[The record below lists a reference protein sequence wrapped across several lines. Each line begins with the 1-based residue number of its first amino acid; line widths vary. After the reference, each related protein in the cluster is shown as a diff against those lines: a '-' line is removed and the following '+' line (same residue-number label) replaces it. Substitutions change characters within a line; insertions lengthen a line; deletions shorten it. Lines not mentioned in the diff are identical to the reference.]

1 MQQIR
6 DFLNFLDF
14 TFATLWGYT
23 LIDLIPHLS
32 ASYVFSSLDN
42 VIKSLFALV
51 GLIYA
56 GVRCFFYYKRG
67 IRANARAILE
77 EQKLA
82 QEIESNRVDFY
93 KKFNNEFFKD
103 THYDDNRTSHN

>member
-14 TFATLWGYT
+14 TFATIWGYT
-23 LIDLIPHLS
+23 LLDILPHLS
-32 ASYVFSSLDN
+32 TTYVFSSLDN

-56 GVRCFFYYKRG
+56 IVRCYFYYMRG
-67 IRANARAILE
+67 LRQNAKSILE
-77 EQKLA
+77 EKRML
-82 QEIESNRVDFY
+82 QEIENLKTQNFYDKLKNDDFL
-93 KKFNNEFFKD
+93 K
-103 THYDDNRTSHN
+103 

>member
-23 LIDLIPHLS
+23 LIEIMPNLT
-32 ASYVFSSLDN
+32 ATYVFSSLDN

-56 GVRCFFYYKRG
+56 VVRCYFYYMRG

-77 EQKLA
+77 EQKLK
-82 QEIESNRVDFY
+82 QDLESQKAEFY
-93 KKFNNEFFKD
+93 KKFNDEFLINNK
-103 THYDDNRTSHN
+103 

>member
-23 LIDLIPHLS
+23 LIDILPHLS
-32 ASYVFSSLDN
+32 TTYIFSSLDN
-42 VIKSLFALV
+42 IIKSLFALV

-56 GVRCFFYYKRG
+56 IVRCYFYYMKGVRE
-67 IRANARAILE
+67 NARAILE
-77 EQKLA
+77 ERKME
-82 QEIESNRVDFY
+82 QEIENQKAEFY
-93 KKFNNEFFKD
+93 KKFNNEFLKN
-103 THYDDNRTSHN
+103 TK

>member
-14 TFATLWGYT
+14 TFATIWGYT
-23 LIDLIPHLS
+23 LLDILPHLS
-32 ASYVFSSLDN
+32 TTYVFSSLDN

-56 GVRCFFYYKRG
+56 IVRCYFYYMRG
-67 IRANARAILE
+67 LRQNAKSILE
-77 EQKLA
+77 EKRML
-82 QEIESNRVDFY
+82 QEIENLKTQNFYEKLKNDDFL
-93 KKFNNEFFKD
+93 K
-103 THYDDNRTSHN
+103 

>member
-14 TFATLWGYT
+14 TFATIWGYT
-23 LIDLIPHLS
+23 LLDILPHLS
-32 ASYVFSSLDN
+32 TTYVFSSLDN

-56 GVRCFFYYKRG
+56 IVRCYFYYMRG
-67 IRANARAILE
+67 LRQNAKSILE
-77 EQKLA
+77 EKRIL
-82 QEIESNRVDFY
+82 QEIENLKTQNFYDKLKNDDFL
-93 KKFNNEFFKD
+93 K
-103 THYDDNRTSHN
+103 